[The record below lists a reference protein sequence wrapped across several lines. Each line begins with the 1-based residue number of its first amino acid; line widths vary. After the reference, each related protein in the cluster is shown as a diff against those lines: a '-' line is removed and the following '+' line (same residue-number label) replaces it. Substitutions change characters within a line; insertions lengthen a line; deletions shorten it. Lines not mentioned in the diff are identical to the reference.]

1 MDSSP
6 SFEAF
11 LLLLLKEKYLA
22 VKRGF
27 FFFVLILI
35 YLYIG
40 QAVISKLQRSLRGE
54 YEVRHKQGLFVPM
67 SDIIHFRVQQYMVK
81 K

>member
-22 VKRGF
+22 VKRG

-67 SDIIHFRVQQYMVK
+67 SDIIHFCVQQYMVK